1 MPSYNKIIISLFAII
16 FFASCFKQV
25 TFTKEDY
32 LKENIILNVAIDYE
46 FNKQYKNSSD
56 IYEELFNK
64 FHRYEY
70 LKKVLS
76 LNVYIKNYKKVKELS
91 FQNIDKY
98 KKHKEYLMR
107 NYTFASI
114 KLKQYEDS
122 LKMALKLV
130 DINNTANNYSF
141 VADSYYGLKKY
152 ELASKYYESSYLK
165 NNDINS
171 LLNMCNILYGKL
183 NKKKEAISYL
193 ETYTLNKGCNK
204 KVCATLLK
212 YYQES
217 QNITGMI
224 TVSNKLLSRYKSL
237 YTNDEILKIQNYIL
251 SLYLSNDIYKAINY
265 LEKEKFDDKKLLQLY
280 SVTNQNK
287 KALDLTRK
295 LYKKTKDL
303 SLLGQIAIYLYE
315 TDTTHKY
322 MRNVIANFEKTLK
335 YKSNPI
341 YENYYGYILLN
352 QNKNLKK
359 ALKLIQKAYNSNP
372 KNIAYKDSLAY
383 AYYKN
388 KQYKKAY
395 KLMKEVVSKVGTKDK
410 EIKEHW
416 EIIKKYKDKK

>member
-1 MPSYNKIIISLFAII
+1 MPSYNKIILPLFII
-16 FFASCFKQV
+16 LFFASCFKQV

-32 LKENIILNVAIDYE
+32 LKENIILNLAIDYE
-46 FNKQYKNSSD
+46 FNKQYKNSVNV
-56 IYEELFNK
+56 YEQLFTKFNK
-64 FHRYEY
+64 YEY
-70 LKKVLS
+70 LQKILS
-76 LNVYIKNYKKVKELS
+76 LSIYIKDYKTVKEIS
-91 FQNIDKY
+91 FENIDKY
-98 KKHKEYLMR
+98 EEHKEYLMR

-114 KLKQYEDS
+114 KLKQYADS
-122 LKMALKLV
+122 LKIALKLV

-152 ELASKYYESSYLK
+152 ELSSKYYESSYLK

-171 LLNMCNILYGKL
+171 LLNMSNILYGKL

-193 ETYTLNKGCNK
+193 QTYSLKHNCNK

-224 TVSNKLLSRYKSL
+224 TVSTKLLDTYKNS
-237 YTNDEILKIQNYIL
+237 YTNTKILKIQNYLL
-251 SLYLSNDIYKAINY
+251 SLYLSSDIKKAIKY
-265 LEKEKFDDKKLLQLY
+265 LEKEKFNDKKLLELY

-287 KALDLTRK
+287 KALNLTRK

-315 TDTTHKY
+315 IDNNK
-322 MRNVIANFEKTLK
+322 NILSVIANFEKTLK

-352 QNKNLKK
+352 QNKKLKK
-359 ALKLIQKAYNSNP
+359 ALKLIQKAYSSNT

-395 KLMKEVVSKVGTKDK
+395 KLMNEIVSKVGTKDK

-416 EIIKKYKDKK
+416 QIIKKYKDEK